1 MSVPLT
7 INGEPRQSAATNV
20 FALLTEEGVKPDA
33 KGVAVALN
41 GAVVRKA
48 EWGTTELSEGDTVEI
63 VKPFSG
69 G

>member
-1 MSVPLT
+1 MTLT
-7 INGEPRQSAATNV
+7 VNGEPRQSAAATV
-20 FALLTEEGVKPDA
+20 IALLTEEGVQPDA

-41 GAVVRKA
+41 GAVVRKPDWSA
-48 EWGTTELSEGDTVEI
+48 TALADGDAVEI